1 MQTNQNMDLA
11 YQRLDELCSFATIYE
26 TWQAK

>member
-11 YQRLDELCSFATIYE
+11 YQRLDELRSFATIYE
-26 TWQAK
+26 TRQAE